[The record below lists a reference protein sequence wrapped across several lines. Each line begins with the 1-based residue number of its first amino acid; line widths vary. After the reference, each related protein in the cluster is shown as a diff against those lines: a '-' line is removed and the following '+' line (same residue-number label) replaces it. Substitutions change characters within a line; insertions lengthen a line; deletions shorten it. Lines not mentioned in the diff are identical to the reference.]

1 MPHRSISLLVLMGLV
16 ALLTG
21 GVLTA
26 LNKPQVG
33 IDAGSLFA
41 PVVEVSKVGPVGQ
54 AESSAAGAVSDPAV
68 PAASS
73 PDCPCPGECGAAE
86 HYRQLEH

>member
-54 AESSAAGAVSDPAV
+54 AESSAADVPVLAVARKAKTTIGRSFAL
-68 PAASS
+68 AAA
-73 PDCPCPGECGAAE
+73 CAI
-86 HYRQLEH
+86 